1 VEANI
6 YSAILRLITT
16 RQDDIKSVIM
26 DGNVENWDR
35 YQFLVGQLT
44 SLRKLDSDVRD
55 LYRKWEVDDD
65 VTDGADY
72 AQRKKDSGDK
82 AR

>member
-1 VEANI
+1 METNI
-6 YSAILRLITT
+6 YSAILRLINT
-16 RQDDIKSVIM
+16 RQDDVKSVIL
-26 DGNVENWDR
+26 DGNVEDWAN

-44 SLRKLDSDVRD
+44 SLRKFDADVRD

-65 VTDGADY
+65 VTDGADN

>member
-1 VEANI
+1 VQTNI

-16 RQDDIKSVIM
+16 RQDDIKSVLI
-26 DGNVENWDR
+26 DGNVENWE

-65 VTDGADY
+65 VDNGADY
-72 AQRKKDSGDK
+72 AQRKKDSGD
-82 AR
+82 

>member
-1 VEANI
+1 MQTNI

-16 RQDDIKSVIM
+16 RQDDIKSVLI
-26 DGNVENWDR
+26 DGNVENWDK

-72 AQRKKDSGDK
+72 AQRKKDSGD
-82 AR
+82 

>member
-1 VEANI
+1 METNI
-6 YSAILRLITT
+6 YSAILRLIKT
-16 RQDDIKSVIM
+16 RQDDVKNVIL
-26 DGNVENWDR
+26 DGNVEDWAN

-44 SLRKLDSDVRD
+44 SLRKLDADVRD

-65 VTDGADY
+65 VTDGADN

-82 AR
+82 SR

>member
-1 VEANI
+1 VQTNI

-16 RQDDIKSVIM
+16 RQDDIKSVLI

-72 AQRKKDSGDK
+72 AQRKKDSGDST
-82 AR
+82 R

>member
-1 VEANI
+1 MEANI

-26 DGNVENWDR
+26 DGNVENWDK

-44 SLRKLDSDVRD
+44 SLRKLDTDIRD

-65 VTDGADY
+65 VNDGADN

-82 AR
+82 TR

>member
-1 VEANI
+1 MQTNI

-16 RQDDIKSVIM
+16 RQDDIKSVLI
-26 DGNVENWDR
+26 DGNVENWEK

-65 VTDGADY
+65 VDNGADY
-72 AQRKKDSGDK
+72 AQRKKDSGDST
-82 AR
+82 R

>member
-1 VEANI
+1 MEQNI
-6 YSAILRLITT
+6 YSAILRLIKT
-16 RQDDIKSVIM
+16 RQDDVKNVIL
-26 DGNVENWDR
+26 DGNVEDWAN

-44 SLRKLDSDVRD
+44 SLRKLDADVRD

-65 VTDGADY
+65 VTDGADN

>member
-1 VEANI
+1 LEQNI

-16 RQDDIKSVIM
+16 RQDDIKSVLI

-65 VTDGADY
+65 VDNGADY

-82 AR
+82 SR

>member
-1 VEANI
+1 MQTNI

-16 RQDDIKSVIM
+16 RQDDIKSVLI
-26 DGNVENWDR
+26 DGHVENWDR

-55 LYRKWEVDDD
+55 LYRKWEVDDE

-72 AQRKKDSGDK
+72 AQRKKDSES
-82 AR
+82 

>member
-1 VEANI
+1 VQTNI

-16 RQDDIKSVIM
+16 RQDDIKSVLI

-65 VTDGADY
+65 VDNGADY
-72 AQRKKDSGDK
+72 AQRKKDSGD
-82 AR
+82 

>member
-1 VEANI
+1 MQTNI

-16 RQDDIKSVIM
+16 RQDDIKSVLI

-72 AQRKKDSGDK
+72 AQRKKDSG
-82 AR
+82 A

>member
-1 VEANI
+1 VQTNI

-16 RQDDIKSVIM
+16 RQDDIKSVLI

-65 VTDGADY
+65 VDNGADY
-72 AQRKKDSGDK
+72 AQRKKDSGT
-82 AR
+82 

>member
-1 VEANI
+1 VQTNI

-16 RQDDIKSVIM
+16 RQDDIKSVLI
-26 DGNVENWDR
+26 DGNVENWDK

-72 AQRKKDSGDK
+72 AQRKKDSGS
-82 AR
+82 

>member
-1 VEANI
+1 MQTNI

-16 RQDDIKSVIM
+16 RQDDIKSVLI
-26 DGNVENWDR
+26 DGNVENWDK

-65 VTDGADY
+65 VDNGADY
-72 AQRKKDSGDK
+72 AQRKKDSGDST
-82 AR
+82 R

>member
-1 VEANI
+1 MQTNI

-16 RQDDIKSVIM
+16 RQDDIKSVLI

-65 VTDGADY
+65 VDNGADY

-82 AR
+82 SR

>member
-1 VEANI
+1 MEVNI

-26 DGNVENWDR
+26 DGNVESWDK
-35 YQFLVGQLT
+35 YQYLVGQLT
-44 SLRKLDSDVRD
+44 SLRKLDSDIRD

-82 AR
+82 TR

>member
-1 VEANI
+1 MEQNI

-16 RQDDIKSVIM
+16 RQDDIKSVLI

-65 VTDGADY
+65 VDNGADY

-82 AR
+82 SR

>member
-1 VEANI
+1 MQTNI

-16 RQDDIKSVIM
+16 RQDDIKSVLI
-26 DGNVENWDR
+26 DGNVENWDK

-72 AQRKKDSGDK
+72 AQRKKDSGP
-82 AR
+82 

>member
-1 VEANI
+1 METNI
-6 YSAILRLITT
+6 YSAILRLIKT
-16 RQDDIKSVIM
+16 RQDDVKNVIL
-26 DGNVENWDR
+26 DGNVEDWAN

-44 SLRKLDSDVRD
+44 SLRKLDADVRD

>member
-1 VEANI
+1 MQTNI

-16 RQDDIKSVIM
+16 RQDDIKSVLI

-65 VTDGADY
+65 VDNGADY
-72 AQRKKDSGDK
+72 AQRKKDSGT
-82 AR
+82 

>member
-1 VEANI
+1 MEVNI

-35 YQFLVGQLT
+35 YQYLVGQLT
-44 SLRKLDSDVRD
+44 SLRKLDADVRD
-55 LYRKWEVDDD
+55 LLRKWEVDDEVD
-65 VTDGADY
+65 NGADY
-72 AQRKKDSGDK
+72 AQRKKNSGDK

>member
-1 VEANI
+1 MQTNI

-16 RQDDIKSVIM
+16 RQDDIKSVLI

-44 SLRKLDSDVRD
+44 SLRKLDADVRD
-55 LYRKWEVDDD
+55 LLRKWEVDDD
-65 VTDGADY
+65 VTDNWDNSS
-72 AQRKKDSGDK
+72 RK
-82 AR
+82 

>member
-1 VEANI
+1 MQTNI

-16 RQDDIKSVIM
+16 RQDDIKSVLI
-26 DGNVENWDR
+26 DGNVENWEK

-65 VTDGADY
+65 VDNGADY
-72 AQRKKDSGDK
+72 AQRKKDSGD
-82 AR
+82 

>member
-1 VEANI
+1 VEVNI

-16 RQDDIKSVIM
+16 RQDDIKSVIL
-26 DGNVENWDR
+26 DGNVEDWAN

-44 SLRKLDSDVRD
+44 SLRKLDADVRD

-65 VTDGADY
+65 VTDGADH

-82 AR
+82 TR

>member
-1 VEANI
+1 MEANI

-26 DGNVENWDR
+26 DGNVENWDK

-44 SLRKLDSDVRD
+44 SLRKLDSDIRD

-65 VTDGADY
+65 VTDGADN

>member
-1 VEANI
+1 METNI

>member
-1 VEANI
+1 MEANI

-26 DGNVENWDR
+26 DGNVENWDK

-44 SLRKLDSDVRD
+44 SLRKLDTDIRD
-55 LYRKWEVDDD
+55 LFRKWEVDDD
-65 VTDGADY
+65 VNDGADN

-82 AR
+82 TR